1 MKRLL
6 AVIILVAA
14 VLAWREAGP
23 SILAQSPPV
32 EDEASLR
39 ARARA
44 ALSQTTGEM
53 ALHGLSAP
61 VEVVR
66 DRWGV
71 PHIFAKNTHDLFF
84 AQGFVAAQDRLWQLD
99 LWRRMAEGTL
109 AEVVGPTVVN
119 RDIFARLLRYRGDM
133 EAEWQAYRPDAR
145 AIVEAFVA
153 GVNAQIALATGTP
166 GKLPIEFQLTGTRP
180 EPWTP
185 EVVIGRMA
193 GYVMTRNARTE
204 VQRARLV
211 RGVGADRAS
220 ELAALEPATRLKVPD
235 GLDLADVSDEILALT
250 NGISES
256 VAFPADVAQGTT
268 AAARSSS
275 DEVGPS
281 PRIFEFAVSPLD
293 VRPEEIGSNDWVVS
307 GRLTATGK
315 PLLANDPH
323 RALLL
328 PSLRYTVHLNAPGW
342 NVIGAGEPAL
352 PGIAAGH
359 NDRVAFGFTIV
370 GIDQQDL
377 YVEQLDPSDHSRYRY
392 RGAWEP
398 VRVERER
405 VVVRGQAARDVQ
417 LRFTRHGP
425 VIHVD
430 EAKHRAYALRWVG
443 AEPGA
448 AGYLRSLAL
457 NTVSNWREFRAAVAG
472 WKVPSENLI
481 YADVDGNIGWIAAG
495 LSPVRPNWDG
505 LLPVPGQDG
514 KYEWRGFLG
523 VDDLPQIYNP
533 ASGLIATANHNVL
546 PAGYAHSLGFEFGA
560 PFRFARILDVLTTE
574 RAESKKFTVET
585 FERLQHDERSLA
597 AVAVSTALQRAI
609 DARGARAFDASPDPA
624 TAREAARMI
633 TSWDGTLSKSSSAA
647 ALYQTWLPRL
657 TRALSERWLS
667 AEDRASAP
675 SALTTERVVRALADA
690 GLAPVSPSL
699 DAWVDGTPRVH
710 APRVHANLE
719 VGATPSKT
727 KRAAG
732 QGSQTGVGQSSQT
745 GVGQGSQ
752 TGVGQ
757 SSQTAAGQGSQTGVG
772 QSSSF
777 AIWPKADL
785 RQLLVSILT
794 GPTLLEAWR
803 DLEGRL
809 GPAAGWEWGRM
820 HRAFFEHPLA
830 STPARKTVFNTG
842 DEARGGDSTTP
853 NATGTGPRQTAG
865 ASFREVIDVSNWDR
879 SMTIN
884 VPGLS
889 GQPGSAHYA
898 DLFPVWTSGRYH
910 PLPFSRQAIDA
921 AAAERLLLVPAAAR

>member
-1 MKRLL
+1 MNRLL
-6 AVIILVAA
+6 AVIILAA
-14 VLAWREAGP
+14 ALLAWRAAGP
-23 SILAQSPPV
+23 SIGAQSPPA

-44 ALSQTTGEM
+44 ALSQTSGEM
-53 ALHGLSAP
+53 AVPGLQAP
-61 VEVVR
+61 VEVIR

-99 LWRRMAEGTL
+99 LWRRMAEGKL

-153 GVNAQIALATGTP
+153 GVNAQIAVATRAA

-211 RGVGADRAS
+211 RAVGADRAS

-256 VAFPADVAQGTT
+256 VAFPADVAQSTN
-268 AAARSSS
+268 AAPGSRSG
-275 DEVGPS
+275 EAGAS
-281 PRIFEFAVSPLD
+281 PDIFTFAVSPLD
-293 VRPEEIGSNDWVVS
+293 IRPEEIGSNDWVVS

-377 YVEQLDPSDHSRYRY
+377 YVEQLDPSDHSRYSY

-405 VVVRGQAARDVQ
+405 VAVRGQAAREVQ

-457 NTVSNWREFRAAVAG
+457 NTASNWREFRAAVAG

-514 KYEWRGFLG
+514 KYEWSGFLG

-546 PAGYAHSLGFEFGA
+546 PGGYAHSLGFEFGA

-574 RAESKKFTVET
+574 RAESRKFTVDS

-597 AVAVSTALQRAI
+597 AVAVSTALRRAI
-609 DARGARAFDASPDPA
+609 EARGAGAFDASSDPA
-624 TAREAARMI
+624 MAREAARML

-647 ALYQTWLPRL
+647 ALYETWLPRL
-657 TRALSERWLS
+657 TRALSERWLT
-667 AEDRASAP
+667 AEDRAAAP
-675 SALTTERVVRALADA
+675 SALTTERVVRVLADA
-690 GLAPVSPSL
+690 GLASVSPSL

-710 APRVHANLE
+710 ANLE
-719 VGATPSKT
+719 VAATPSKRGT
-727 KRAAG
+727 G
-732 QGSQTGVGQSSQT
+732 QSAETRVGQSSE
-745 GVGQGSQ
+745 
-752 TGVGQ
+752 
-757 SSQTAAGQGSQTGVG
+757 TGVG

-777 AIWPKADL
+777 AGRPNARPPTGARL
-785 RQLLVSILT
+785 RPHRSDAARGVEGSR
-794 GPTLLEAWR
+794 GPPWSCR
-803 DLEGRL
+803 RL
-809 GPAAGWEWGRM
+809 GVG
-820 HRAFFEHPLA
+820 
-830 STPARKTVFNTG
+830 
-842 DEARGGDSTTP
+842 
-853 NATGTGPRQTAG
+853 
-865 ASFREVIDVSNWDR
+865 
-879 SMTIN
+879 
-884 VPGLS
+884 
-889 GQPGSAHYA
+889 
-898 DLFPVWTSGRYH
+898 
-910 PLPFSRQAIDA
+910 
-921 AAAERLLLVPAAAR
+921 